1 MDMQGD
7 DEAMTQP
14 VTRIAARNFRSLAD
28 VDVELGPLNVLIGPN
43 GSGKSNLLNTLRFLA
58 TTTRFDLTAAFAR
71 WNGFERIQRQAARTG
86 EVRLTVEG
94 MVSAHSSLTALD
106 EYTLT
111 LKPGARAVTRTEKFT
126 FKRVEGRGRRIS
138 VSGRRVQILDEAEG
152 ELTRTLADAQTTG
165 LATLPKFSDDEGGRG
180 VRDFAQFLS
189 SIRVLEPDVEA
200 ARLPARDVDAPLAE
214 DASNLANAL
223 GRLRIK
229 DPDAWSLLKHDLSRC
244 LPGLVDVE
252 LVPIGGP
259 GRSVVVQLVEA
270 GLTRPVELADA
281 SFGTVRLLA
290 LLVALHEPDPP
301 SFTAIEEVDH
311 GLHPY
316 AMDILV
322 DRMRAA
328 SARTQIL
335 AATHSPTLV
344 NRLSPDEIIVC
355 DRDPETGASIIPAV
369 SASEIASAVA
379 QSDWRPGELWFA
391 GALQGVPA

>member
-1 MDMQGD
+1 MY
-7 DEAMTQP
+7 QP
-14 VTRIAARNFRSLAD
+14 VTRIAARNFRSLAS
-28 VDVELGPLNVLIGPN
+28 VDVKLGALNVLIGPN

-58 TTTRFDLTAAFAR
+58 TTTRFDLTAAFVR
-71 WNGFERIQRQAARTG
+71 WNGFDHIQRQSRTPG
-86 EVRLTVEG
+86 EVRLTIEG
-94 MVSAHSSLTALD
+94 MVSPHSSPTALD

-111 LKPGARAVTRTEKFT
+111 LKPGARGVTRTEKFT

-152 ELTRTLADAQTTG
+152 ELTRTLANAQTTG

-200 ARLPARDVDAPLAE
+200 ARLPARDADAPLAE

-223 GRLRIK
+223 GRLRVK

-244 LPGLVDVE
+244 LPGLVDIE

-270 GLTRPVELADA
+270 GLTRPIELADA

-316 AMDILV
+316 AMDILI
-322 DRMRAA
+322 DRMRSA
-328 SARTQIL
+328 SRRTQIL

-344 NRLSPDEIIVC
+344 NRLAAHEIIVC

-369 SASEIASAVA
+369 SASDIAAAVA
-379 QSDWRPGELWFA
+379 SSDWRPGELWFA